1 MTKPHTTR
9 TIAVTMGD
17 PGGIGPEIVVAS
29 LAGRWRDSDCRFVVF
44 GDAGVLE
51 KTAQT
56 IGLAV
61 EWKRSLDRAATRGGV
76 VVDPGATN
84 AAKDF
89 PAKPTEAGG
98 HLSFDWVNAAIDAAL
113 LAHDDPAHVNAV
125 VTAPINKQAWA
136 LAGHAQYPGHT
147 ELFASR
153 CSCDRF
159 AMMFVSPTLRVI
171 LATTHIPVVA
181 VAEHLTTDGILKTIE
196 LGVQACCQLGTPKPR
211 VAVLGLNPHAGEGG
225 LLGSEDQ
232 TLIAPAIGLAQA
244 KGINATGPHPA
255 DTLFGAAAA
264 GQYDLV
270 VAMYHD
276 QGLIPVKLLHRDEA
290 VNVTVGLP
298 IIRTSPDHGTA
309 YDIVGRGIANPG
321 SMRASI
327 LLALRLVAN
336 PALASSGRQQS
347 APNVKTP

>member
-1 MTKPHTTR
+1 
-9 TIAVTMGD
+9 MGD

-29 LAGRWRDSDCRFVVF
+29 LAGQWSDTPFRFVLF

-51 KTAQT
+51 QTART
-56 IGLAV
+56 IGLAD
-61 EWKRSLDRAATRGGV
+61 EWRQSLDRATAPGGV
-76 VVDPGATN
+76 VVETGSIK
-84 AAKDF
+84 AAVDF
-89 PAKPTEAGG
+89 PAQPTEAGG
-98 HLSFDWVNAAIDAAL
+98 RCSFAWVNAAIDAAL
-113 LAHDDPAHVNAV
+113 LATDDPAHVDAV

-147 ELFASR
+147 EFLAAR
-153 CSCDRF
+153 CSCDRY

-171 LATTHIPVVA
+171 LATTHIPLAA
-181 VAEHLTTDGILKTIE
+181 VAEHITIDGILETIE
-196 LGVQACCQLGTPKPR
+196 LGVQACRQLGIDQPR

-225 LLGSEDQ
+225 LLGKEDMD
-232 TLIAPAIGLAQA
+232 IISPAIKRSRSNGYS
-244 KGINATGPHPA
+244 ATGPHPA
-255 DTLFGAAAA
+255 DTLFGAAAT
-264 GQYDLV
+264 GQHDLV

-276 QGLIPVKLLHRDEA
+276 QGLIPVKLLHRDDA

-309 YDIVGRGIANPG
+309 YDIAGKGIANPG

-327 LLALRLVAN
+327 RLAMRLAAN
-336 PALASSGRQQS
+336 PVLAPSGRQQS

>member
-1 MTKPHTTR
+1 
-9 TIAVTMGD
+9 MGD
-17 PGGIGPEIVVAS
+17 PGGIGPEVVVAS
-29 LAGRWRDSDCRFVVF
+29 LAGQWRDSDCRFVVF

-51 KTAQT
+51 QAAHTLELADAWAQSLERATA
-56 IGLAV
+56 L
-61 EWKRSLDRAATRGGV
+61 GGV
-76 VVDPGATN
+76 VVIETHTTRATT
-84 AAKDF
+84 DR
-89 PAKPTEAGG
+89 PAILAELKHAEPKPTELGG
-98 HLSFDWVNAAIDAAL
+98 RLSYNWVNAAIDAAL
-113 LAHDDPAHVNAV
+113 RARDDPAHVDAV

-136 LAGHAQYPGHT
+136 LAGHAEFPGHT
-147 ELFASR
+147 ELFATR
-153 CSCDRF
+153 CSCDRY

-171 LATTHIPVVA
+171 LATTHIPLKA
-181 VAEHLTTDGILKTIE
+181 VAEHLTTDRILHTIE
-196 LGVQACCQLGTPKPR
+196 LGVQACCHLGIPHPR

-225 LLGSEDQ
+225 LLGSEDRA
-232 TLIAPAIGLAQA
+232 LIAPAIRLAQTM
-244 KGINATGPHPA
+244 GINATGPHPA

-264 GQYDLV
+264 GEHDLV

-290 VNVTVGLP
+290 VNITVGLP

-309 YDIVGRGIANPG
+309 YDIAGRGIANPG